1 MFLAMMFALRGRGN
15 KGVETS
21 NRYFWECLGVSLC
34 LCSVCGFLVLLVKVL
49 VSVTAYE
56 FWLAEG
62 ATPPS

>member
-49 VSVTAYE
+49 VSVTAY
-56 FWLAEG
+56 
-62 ATPPS
+62 